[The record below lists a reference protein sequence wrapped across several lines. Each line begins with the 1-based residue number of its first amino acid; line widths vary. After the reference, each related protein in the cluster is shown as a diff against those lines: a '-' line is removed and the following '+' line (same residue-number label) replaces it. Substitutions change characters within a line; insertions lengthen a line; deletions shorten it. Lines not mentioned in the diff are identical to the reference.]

1 MEVHVVDGTNELF
14 RHYYTLPSVH
24 DATGR
29 EVAAVRGVLT
39 SLLAMM
45 KANRISI
52 GLFLST
58 LLFDSQTS
66 GRVGRVLTIPCLSDT
81 VKNEAV

>member
-1 MEVHVVDGTNELF
+1 MAQTSCFGITTL
-14 RHYYTLPSVH
+14 LPSVH

-66 GRVGRVLTIPCLSDT
+66 GRVGGARQIF
-81 VKNEAV
+81 EG